1 MKNKFT
7 FFKVVLVLLFFAT
20 LISAQTITV
29 TSPNGGEYWLPNSTH
44 SITWNQDGLLA
55 NSTTQILIEYSPDNG
70 GTWNPVSTVGYI
82 DGASDL
88 YSWTLPN
95 ISSELVLVR
104 VSAVDGNT
112 LPVMDVSNA
121 LFTIHQPVLGI
132 PTLTVPADLQ
142 TLVSLTPT
150 FEWTEN
156 VDPLFDTDESYELI
170 ISTDQWFANVTY
182 TNTNISYVAA
192 TTTFDLSTTL
202 ETLDLNTKYYWKIR
216 SKFTSVPPTV
226 YSPWSSTFTFTTTPA
241 VVKPTQTF
249 PITGNIVYS
258 NTPTFYWYTGVV
270 SNDQLFEVWY
280 GDALTVTVPDNA
292 WAFNT
297 PIGGTGNFVAAANV
311 GINTY
316 YTLPGISALTSNT
329 DYKWW
334 VRATDG
340 VNVSD
345 WSDVGTFSTSPTNGG
360 PVEPVGTY
368 PTLNELQYTNN
379 PYVYWYIITQVTGL
393 EFEVVFGTDNNVP
406 DATHS
411 NLTGNQVYVDAA
423 TVGTNYFYQLS
434 GLTSSTQYYWW
445 VRSTDGVSY
454 SDWSDTYTFTTT
466 SSTGSPVKPVLTYP
480 ANGETVYFSDVDL
493 SWYCITIAT
502 DLKYDLYWSSSNV
515 APNGGTVPNQSGITN
530 LYTTVN
536 GLTANTT
543 YYWWVRSTDNAGVTK
558 SDWSD
563 MGSFVAS
570 ETAAQVK
577 VPTQMYPT
585 GAITVPGTSVDL
597 SWAYF
602 GSMVGITFEAR
613 YSLYPDMIL
622 PTTIVL
628 TDPTETTQTLVGLS
642 PGTTYYWQVR
652 ATNGV
657 LTSAWA
663 GPAQFATWAS
673 SAAPIVVPIVGSPV
687 ANAVIDSNSPEL
699 SWFLPTQ
706 SIGLKYEL
714 QYSISGQFDDAVEI
728 NDLTTNSVKI
738 NNIQDNQKYYWRVR
752 SKDNNGNT
760 SIYSAIASFI
770 GKGITDVTGSTI
782 IPEKF
787 EVSQNYPNPFNP
799 STIISYSLPKAE
811 FVTIKVYNMLG
822 QEIATLLNQDV
833 NAGIYNIT
841 WNGVDNSGSKVA
853 TGTYI
858 FRVVA
863 GDNVV
868 SKKMILLK

>member
-1 MKNKFT
+1 MKHKFT
-7 FFKVVLVLLFFAT
+7 FLKSLLLFLFLGT
-20 LISAQTITV
+20 FVSAQSITV
-29 TSPNGGEYWLPNSTH
+29 TAPNGGEYWLPNSTH
-44 SITWNQDGLLA
+44 SITWTQSGIST
-55 NSTTQILIEYSPDNG
+55 NSTTKFLIEYSLDNG
-70 GTWNPVSTVGYI
+70 GAWTTIEEIAAVYVSPN
-82 DGASDL
+82 S

-95 ISSELVLVR
+95 FSSVEVLVK
-104 VSAVDGNT
+104 VSAVDGT
-112 LPVMDVSNA
+112 LPVADQSDAV
-121 LFTIHQPVLGI
+121 FTIHQPVLGI
-132 PTLTVPADLQ
+132 PTLTAPTDLQ
-142 TLVSLTPT
+142 TLVALAPT

-156 VDPLFDTDESYELI
+156 GEPLFDDDEFYELI

-192 TTTFDLSTTL
+192 TTTFDLSTL

-270 SNDQLFEVWY
+270 SDDQFFEIWY
-280 GDALTVTVPDNA
+280 GDAATVTVPDNA
-292 WAFNT
+292 WAFDT
-297 PIGGTGNFVAAANV
+297 PGVGTGNFVAATSV
-311 GINTY
+311 GNDTY

-345 WSDVGTFSTSPTNGG
+345 WSNVGTFSTSPTNGG
-360 PVEPVGTY
+360 PVKPVGTY

-379 PYVYWYIITQVTGL
+379 PYVYWYIVTQVTGL
-393 EFEVVFGTDNNVP
+393 EFEVVYGTDNNVP

-411 NLTGNQVYVDAA
+411 NLTGNQVFVNAA

-445 VRSTDGVSY
+445 VRSTDGPSY
-454 SDWSDTYTFTTT
+454 SDWSATYTFTTT

-493 SWYCITIAT
+493 SWYCVTIAT
-502 DLKYDLYWSSSNV
+502 DLKYDLYYSTSPV
-515 APNGGTVPNQSGITN
+515 APVGPTVTGITD
-530 LYTTVN
+530 LFTTIN

-543 YYWWVRSTDNAGVTK
+543 YYWWVRSTDNAELNP

-563 MGSFVAS
+563 MGSFYTS
-570 ETAAQVK
+570 ESAAQVK
-577 VPTQMYPT
+577 LPTQMYPT
-585 GAITVPGTSVDL
+585 GAINVPGTSVDL

-613 YSLYPDMIL
+613 YSLYPNMIL
-622 PTTIVL
+622 PTPIGLAV
-628 TDPTETTQTLVGLS
+628 PTETTQTLAGLS

-652 ATNGV
+652 ATNGA

-706 SIGLKYEL
+706 SSGLKYEL

-728 NDLTTNSVKI
+728 NDLTTNSVTI

-752 SKDNNGNT
+752 SKDNSGNT
-760 SIYSAIASFI
+760 SIYSAIGSFV
-770 GKGITDVTGSTI
+770 GQGITDVEESAI

-799 STIISYSLPKAE
+799 STVINYALPKAE
-811 FVTIKVYNMLG
+811 FVTIRIYNMLG
-822 QEIATLLNQDV
+822 QEVATLLNNEV
-833 NAGIYNIT
+833 NAGVYNIM
-841 WNGVDNSGSKVA
+841 WNGMDNSGTKVA

-858 FRVVA
+858 YRVVA